1 MSKFIA
7 TSKQATGLDKTRIL
21 LETRI
26 QELNDDSKK
35 WAEVAIKA
43 KEKGKELLN
52 LIEELKIDVVE
63 KDTRLDHLQKKNDE
77 LSTLLSNAKVDAVTE
92 FKSSN
97 EYTKLLDANY
107 AAGFEDFRMEAIENF
122 PEVDFSS
129 IKFNLTAATSSL
141 LQASSEDVNV
151 EDDAITL
158 PPNDDT
164 KVNAP
169 SA

>member
-1 MSKFIA
+1 MTK
-7 TSKQATGLDKTRIL
+7 
-21 LETRI
+21 
-26 QELNDDSKK
+26 
-35 WAEVAIKA
+35 
-43 KEKGKELLN
+43 
-52 LIEELKIDVVE
+52 
-63 KDTRLDHLQKKNDE
+63 
-77 LSTLLSNAKVDAVTE
+77 

-107 AAGFEDFRMEAIENF
+107 AAGFEDFKMEVIENF
-122 PEVDFSS
+122 PKVDLDFSS
-129 IKFNLTAATSSL
+129 IKLNLTAATSSL

-151 EDDAITL
+151 EDNAITL

>member
-1 MSKFIA
+1 MSKFIVA
-7 TSKQATGLDKTRIL
+7 SRQATGLDKMRIL

-26 QELNDDSKK
+26 QELNDESKK
-35 WAEVAIKA
+35 WAEVAAKA

-52 LIEELKIDVVE
+52 LIEELKTDVVE
-63 KDTRLDHLQKKNDE
+63 KDTCLDHLQKKNDK
-77 LSTLLSNAKVDAVTE
+77 LSTLLSNAKVDVVIE

-97 EYTKLLDANY
+97 KYTKLLDANY
-107 AAGFEDFRMEAIENF
+107 AAGFEDFRIEAIENF

-129 IKFNLTAATSSL
+129 IKLNLTAATSFL

-151 EDDAITL
+151 EDNATTL
-158 PPNDDT
+158 PPKDDP